1 MRIFTFLLTMM
12 FITSLSMAQNAPI
25 DFESG
30 GYGADWTWS
39 VFENNTNPALEI
51 IDNPHSTGINTSA
64 KVAKFTALQTGNPW
78 AGTESLQGDL
88 GTFEWTNDN
97 RIVKIMVYK
106 TVISDV
112 GIKFDAGA
120 PPNDWSSGEIK
131 VANTKI
137 NEWEELTFD
146 FSLAANPPVE
156 FGGLK
161 RIIIFPDFLA
171 REQDNIIYF
180 DNITFHTGG
189 APPAD
194 PTTAAPPPP
203 ARNAEDVISLF
214 SDAYTDVTVDTWRT
228 DWSQGILEN
237 VSIADNATKKYSNLN
252 YVGIETIAN
261 QLDVSGM
268 THFHIDVWSANFT
281 LLKIKLVDF
290 GVNGIYGGGDDVEH
304 ELVFNSPAKNEW
316 VSLDLPLSD
325 FTGLTTR
332 QNLSQY
338 ILTGEPTGSAIVYVD
353 NVYFYKEAP
362 NSTNKLSSAQ
372 NKINVYPN
380 PVSSGELLQLSSEVS
395 QIDIFD
401 FSGRVIKTLK
411 AVSVMNT
418 NELKQGVY
426 ILKIQT
432 NTGSVQ
438 TQKLVVK

>member
-12 FITSLSMAQNAPI
+12 CITSLSMAQNAPI

-39 VFENNTNPALEI
+39 VFENDTNPALEI

-112 GIKFDAGA
+112 GIKFDAGT

-146 FSLAANPPVE
+146 FSLAANPPAE

-161 RIIIFPDFLA
+161 RIIIFPDFVA
-171 REQDNIIYF
+171 REQDNIVYF
-180 DNITFHTGG
+180 DNITFHAGG

-194 PTTAAPPPP
+194 PTTAAPTPP

-214 SDAYTDVTVDTWRT
+214 SDAYTDVPVDTWRT

-290 GVNGIYGGGDDVEH
+290 GANEIYGGGDDVEH
-304 ELVFNSPAKNEW
+304 ELVFNSPAKGEW

-325 FTGLTTR
+325 FTGLTTQ

-353 NVYFYKEAP
+353 NVYFHKGTTT
-362 NSTNKLSSAQ
+362 STDPLRSLPTRV
-372 NKINVYPN
+372 NVYPN
-380 PVSSGELLQLSSEVS
+380 PAKSGEMVQLGSMVEKV
-395 QIDIFD
+395 DIFD
-401 FSGRVIKTLK
+401 FSGRIIISLNAASSIQTDGLNK
-411 AVSVMNT
+411 
-418 NELKQGVY
+418 GVY
-426 ILKIQT
+426 ILKLHNNDGNI
-432 NTGSVQ
+432 Q